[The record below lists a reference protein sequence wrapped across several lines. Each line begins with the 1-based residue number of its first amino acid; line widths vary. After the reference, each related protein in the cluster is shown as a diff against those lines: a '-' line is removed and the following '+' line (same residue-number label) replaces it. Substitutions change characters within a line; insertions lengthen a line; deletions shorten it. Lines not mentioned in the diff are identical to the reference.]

1 VSVSCQWAVVSGKER
16 NAFSVLSSV
25 TSVSSVRDSLQS
37 GLSSVAYPRGSGL
50 FGQAA
55 GGKAGKYDQEHKG
68 GGAGKFVVTLPD
80 KHSKHQEHAQDWQQ
94 NE

>member
-1 VSVSCQWAVVSGKER
+1 
-16 NAFSVLSSV
+16 
-25 TSVSSVRDSLQS
+25 
-37 GLSSVAYPRGSGL
+37 VAYPRGSGL